1 MGDLAD
7 VYAQKKGFSQ
17 SGDPASWTDGEAGE
31 LASHLAMSHMVT
43 PGFT

>member
-7 VYAQKKGFSQ
+7 VYAQKK

-31 LASHLAMSHMVT
+31 LASHLAMSHIALVSL
-43 PGFT
+43 